1 MDESAGSTGG
11 FDEGA
16 ALRKLVEI
24 GIALSAERARDRLLE
39 RILIEAMALSQADGG
54 TLYLRND
61 DQRLE
66 FAIMRTLST
75 GAAFGGTTGRA
86 TGLAPLRLY
95 LADGSENHR
104 NVATHVALAG
114 EPVNVPDAYV
124 TSAFDFS
131 GARDYDRRS
140 GYRSQSFLTV
150 PLKSIHNEV
159 IGVLQ
164 LVNAIDRATG
174 AIIPFATAA
183 QGVVLALASQ
193 AAVALDNHQLLDGQK
208 KLMEAFV
215 HVIAQAIDAK
225 SPYTGAH
232 CQRVPVI
239 TEMLADAAC
248 SVRDG
253 PFADFSLSPEER
265 YELHI
270 ASWLHDCGKITTPE
284 WVVDKATKLERVYDR
299 IETIRTR
306 VEILKRDAEIACLH
320 QKIARPQQAATLETA
335 LRVEMAQLDDDFA
348 FLERCNR
355 GTERMPA
362 DDQARVRR
370 IADRQWRD
378 TKGQMRPLLD
388 SDEADNLCIRY
399 GTLLPQERA
408 IVNNHIVMTIQMLED
423 LPFPRDL
430 RHVPEYAGA
439 HHERMDGKGY
449 PRGLTREQMSVPA
462 RIMAIADI
470 FEALTAGDRP
480 YKPAKKLSETLA
492 IMERMKASNH
502 IDPDLYDLFIASGI
516 YLDYAHRFLQPE
528 QIDVG
533 HSASHQVG
541 PQADLTRIDP
551 DTDTAL

>member
-1 MDESAGSTGG
+1 MDRSTASAGG

-24 GIALSAERARDRLLE
+24 GIALSAERTRDRLLE
-39 RILIEAMALSQADGG
+39 RILIEAMTLSQADGG
-54 TLYLRND
+54 TLYLRNE

-86 TGLAPLRLY
+86 PGLAPLRLF

-114 EPVNVPDAYV
+114 EAVSVEDAY
-124 TSAFDFS
+124 TTTAFDFS

-150 PLKSIHNEV
+150 PLKNIHNEV

-164 LVNAIDRATG
+164 LVNAIDRGTG
-174 AIIPFATAA
+174 AIMPFAEAA

-215 HVIAQAIDAK
+215 HVIARAIDEK

-239 TEMLADAAC
+239 TEMIADAAC
-248 SVRDG
+248 AAREG
-253 PFADFSLSPEER
+253 PFADFTLSPEER

-299 IETIRTR
+299 IETVRTR

-320 QKIARPQQAATLETA
+320 QKLARPEQGGALDAA
-335 LRVEMAQLDDDFA
+335 LRAEMTQLDDDVA
-348 FLERCNR
+348 FLERSNR
-355 GTERMPA
+355 GSERMPA
-362 DDQARVRR
+362 DDQVRVRR

-378 TKGQMRPLLD
+378 GKGQMRPLLD
-388 SDEADNLCIRY
+388 TDEADNLCIRS
-399 GTLLPQERA
+399 GTLLPHERD
-408 IVNNHIVMTIQMLED
+408 IVNNHIVMTIQMLEQ

-430 RHVPEYAGA
+430 RHVPEFAGG

-449 PRGLTREQMSVPA
+449 PRGLTRGQMSVPA

-492 IMERMKASNH
+492 IMERMKTNNH

-516 YLDYAHRFLQPE
+516 YLDYAHRFLQPD

-533 HSASHQVG
+533 HSESHQVG
-541 PQADLTRIDP
+541 PRADLDQIDP
-551 DTDTAL
+551 DADTVM